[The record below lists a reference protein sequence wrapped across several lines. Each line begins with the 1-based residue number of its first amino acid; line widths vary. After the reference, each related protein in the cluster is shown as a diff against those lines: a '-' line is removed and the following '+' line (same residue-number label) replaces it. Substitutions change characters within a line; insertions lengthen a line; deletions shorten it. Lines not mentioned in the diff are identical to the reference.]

1 MKVIIYFG
9 HHKVGSTAL
18 QSYFARNTLSL
29 LQQGI
34 LYPAVEAEG
43 LTNLLAVA
51 TGAKRELDL
60 ERMNVREPHNALA
73 FRMLSGETG
82 ARTPPW
88 HDPLPGLPAM
98 EMALRHQISV
108 FNPHTVIL
116 CSEVFANFGAGHV
129 SLIERLKNLFAG
141 AEIELFCTLRRP
153 DDYQASWY
161 GQRLRFGHKLGALW
175 EPDGLD
181 LTSIHYDYR
190 KMIEPW
196 LSVFPGAKF
205 HLRNY
210 SDTLKN
216 GGSVEDFLLAVGL
229 GRRQR
234 TLANDPKN
242 ISLPRAAFS
251 VVREANNTL
260 SDREASEFRK
270 TVLNIA
276 PALNLPKSNEV
287 EVFGAENRRILYE
300 NFAPIDEW
308 LGNMVGAEGFFPDLS
323 VVRELCPI
331 SMADASQQFQY
342 AFEQERVT
350 HL

>member
-18 QSYFARNTLSL
+18 QSYFARNTLAL

-43 LTNLLAVA
+43 LTHLLAVA

-60 ERMNVREPHNALA
+60 ECMNVREPHNALA

-82 ARTPPW
+82 TRTPPW

-98 EMALRHQISV
+98 EMTLRHQISV
-108 FNPHTVIL
+108 FDPHTVIL

-129 SLIERLKNLFAG
+129 TLIERLKSLFEG

-161 GQRLRFGHKLGALW
+161 GQRLRFGHKLSALW
-175 EPDGLD
+175 EPEGVD
-181 LTSIHYDYR
+181 LASIHFDYR

-196 LSVFPGAKF
+196 LSVFPNAKF

-216 GGSVEDFLLAVGL
+216 GGSVEDFFLATGL
-229 GRRQR
+229 GRRQH
-234 TLANDPKN
+234 TSGNDPKN
-242 ISLPRAAFS
+242 ISLPRAAFNA
-251 VVREANNTL
+251 VREANNTL
-260 SDREASEFRK
+260 SDRDASEFRK
-270 TVLNIA
+270 TVLKIA
-276 PALNLPKSNEV
+276 PTMDLPKSKEV

-300 NFAPIDEW
+300 RFAPIDEW
-308 LGNMVGAEGFFPDLS
+308 LGKIGGAEGFFPDLPQI
-323 VVRELCPI
+323 RELCPV
-331 SMADASQQFQY
+331 SMLEASRE
-342 AFEQERVT
+342 FERALEKTRVT
-350 HL
+350 Y